1 MKFTDIVP
9 KGIFANSSGDDAV
22 SLLTADHDKV
32 QELFK
37 QFDEIKDVT
46 DARGLQEKQRIVAAA
61 CAELTVHTRLEE
73 EIFYP
78 AVRGI
83 IDDAD
88 LMNEAQVEHD
98 GAKALIGQLGDMTA
112 KNEMFNAK
120 FTVLAEYVKHHIK
133 EEQTEMFPKVRSGD
147 VDLVQLGQ
155 RMAAR
160 KQELAQPTP
169 PAKRRAPVKKQR
181 PAVHRKARAATQCK
195 PATRRSGA
203 SAKL

>member
-9 KGIFANSSGDDAV
+9 KGIFAGSGAEDAI
-22 SLLTADHDKV
+22 SMLTADHDKV
-32 QELFK
+32 QALFA
-37 QFDEIKDVT
+37 QFEEIKDVT

-61 CAELTVHTRLEE
+61 CAELTVHTQLEE

-98 GAKALIGQLGDMTA
+98 GAKALIGQLGAMTA

-133 EEQTEMFPKVRSGD
+133 EEQTEMFPKVR
-147 VDLVQLGQ
+147 
-155 RMAAR
+155 
-160 KQELAQPTP
+160 LAES
-169 PAKRRAPVKKQR
+169 
-181 PAVHRKARAATQCK
+181 
-195 PATRRSGA
+195 RSGA
-203 SAKL
+203 AGPAHDVAQAGTRAACAARQTARARQEATPRRTS

>member
-61 CAELTVHTRLEE
+61 CAELTVHTQLEE

-78 AVRGI
+78 AVRRI
-83 IDDAD
+83 IDEAD

-98 GAKALIGQLGDMTA
+98 GAKALIEQLSRMTA

-120 FTVLAEYVKHHIK
+120 FTVLAEYVKHHIN
-133 EEQTEMFPKVRSGD
+133 EEQTEMFPKVRLAEL
-147 VDLVQLGQ
+147 DLAQLGQ
-155 RMAAR
+155 RMTAR
-160 KQELAQPTP
+160 RQELAQAAR
-169 PAKRRAPVKKQR
+169 PAKRRAPAKKQR
-181 PAVHRKARAATQCK
+181 VAAHRKSRAATPRK
-195 PATRRSGA
+195 PAARRHAA
-203 SAKL
+203 SA

>member
-1 MKFTDIVP
+1 MKFTDLVP
-9 KGIFANSSGDDAV
+9 KGIFAGSGAEDAV
-22 SLLTADHDKV
+22 SMLTADHDKV
-32 QELFK
+32 QALFA
-37 QFDEIKDVT
+37 QYEEIKDVT

-61 CAELTVHTRLEE
+61 CAELTVHTQLEE

-98 GAKALIGQLGDMTA
+98 GAKALIGQLGAMTA
-112 KNEMFNAK
+112 KHEMFNAK

-133 EEQTEMFPKVRSGD
+133 EEQTEMFPKVRLA
-147 VDLVQLGQ
+147 DLDLAQLGN
-155 RMAAR
+155 RMRAR
-160 KQELAQPTP
+160 QQELAEAAP
-169 PAKRRAPVKKQR
+169 PAKRRAPAKRQR
-181 PAVHRKARAATQCK
+181 APSHRKARASTQRK
-195 PATRRSGA
+195 SATRRNGA

>member
-32 QELFK
+32 QALFAK
-37 QFDEIKDVT
+37 YEEIKDVT

-61 CAELTVHTRLEE
+61 CAELTVHTQLEE

-98 GAKALIGQLGDMTA
+98 GAKALIGQLGNMTA

-155 RMAAR
+155 RMISR
-160 KQELAQPTP
+160 KQELAEPAP

-181 PAVHRKARAATQCK
+181 PAVRRKARAATQRK

>member
-155 RMAAR
+155 RMMSR
-160 KQELAQPTP
+160 KQELAEPAP

-181 PAVHRKARAATQCK
+181 PAVHRKARAATQRK

>member
-155 RMAAR
+155 RMISR
-160 KQELAQPTP
+160 KQELAEPAP

-181 PAVHRKARAATQCK
+181 PAVHRKARTATQRK